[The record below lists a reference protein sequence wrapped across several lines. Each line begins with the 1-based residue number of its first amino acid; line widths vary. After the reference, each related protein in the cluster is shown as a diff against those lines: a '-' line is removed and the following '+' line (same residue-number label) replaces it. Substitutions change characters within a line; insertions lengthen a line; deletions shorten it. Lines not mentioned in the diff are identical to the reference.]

1 MVSYAIQHIGASF
14 INNIKFSQVEI
25 LVYEN
30 SSNN

>member
-1 MVSYAIQHIGASF
+1 MVSYAIQYIGASF

-25 LVYEN
+25 LMYEN